1 MDGVLIDT
9 EKWLNRFWCQAALEA
24 GFPMK
29 PEHALSIR
37 SLAGKFAEPYLQGI
51 FGKEFHYE
59 EIRERRKELMNAY
72 IEAHGIEKKPGVD
85 EILDFL

>member
-1 MDGVLIDT
+1 MKAIIFDMDGVLIDT

-37 SLAGKFAEPYLQGI
+37 SLAGIY
-51 FGKEFHYE
+51 KEFLEKNFITKKYA
-59 EIRERRKELMNAY
+59 NA
-72 IEAHGIEKKPGVD
+72 EKN
-85 EILDFL
+85 